1 VTARRGTAPCGHPG
15 TYVTN
20 TFITC
25 DLRCDMSDGVPE
37 HVDPERTNQ
46 LCAHCGSHR
55 VQVYPGMAHDDG
67 RELFHCHNCLKAFL
81 S

>member
-1 VTARRGTAPCGHPG
+1 MTARRGTAPCGHPG

-25 DLRCDMSDGVPE
+25 DQRCGMSDGVPE
-37 HVDPERTNQ
+37 YVDPERTKR
-46 LCAHCGSHR
+46 LCSHCGSDR
-55 VQVYPGMAHDDG
+55 VQVYPGMAHEDG
-67 RELFHCHNCLKAFL
+67 RELFHCNSCLKAFL